1 MKKKILYIR
10 ENKPG
15 GTDNYCKALHLLFK
29 NDSEIEPMQVEDIP
43 TISSRIFHY
52 YYKQRELRK
61 VVAQAD
67 IIHING
73 YTAMGTVQAFL
84 TAKHLHKR
92 IVYTAHWHPFKCLR
106 HPFLGRSFFEIFLKP
121 VIKRYADTIVTINN
135 EDTQFFKTF
144 HHNVIQIPHWYE
156 PMYIKDQP
164 VKKRNMILF
173 VGRTDDP
180 VKGFEH
186 LYHLPENKF
195 EIHCV
200 GKGNIS
206 RRDFHQHINIPDA
219 ELAHLY
225 QEASVLVIPSKYEAF
240 SYAALEALSYGT
252 PVVVSE
258 HVRIADYL
266 GGIKGLSIFQYGNYQ
281 DFLEKIESAIGNS
294 VDKVA
299 ITRIFAPNK
308 MRQEYHKLY
317 LEARN

>member
-61 VVAQAD
+61 VVEQAD

-135 EDTQFFKTF
+135 EDTRFFKQF
-144 HHNVIQIPHWYE
+144 HHNVIQIPHWY
-156 PMYIKDQP
+156 QP
-164 VKKRNMILF
+164 QTLKETPTKKKNMVLF
-173 VGRTDDP
+173 VGRADDP
-180 VKGFEH
+180 VKGIQH
-186 LYHLPENKF
+186 LYQIPRGAYEV
-195 EIHCV
+195 HCV
-200 GKGNIS
+200 GRGTIL
-206 RRDFHQHINIPDA
+206 RDDFQQHIDIPATD
-219 ELAHLY
+219 LVKLY
-225 QEASVLVIPSKYEAF
+225 AEASLLVVPSKYEAF
-240 SYAALEALSYGT
+240 SYATLEALTYGT
-252 PVVVSE
+252 PVLISE
-258 HVRIADYL
+258 RVRIADYL
-266 GGIKGLSIFQYGNYQ
+266 HESNGVQIFKYGNYD
-281 DFLEKIESAIGNS
+281 DFLLKIKSTIGS
-294 VDKVA
+294 YVDKELINKVFSPNIIKEKYRA
-299 ITRIFAPNK
+299 I
-308 MRQEYHKLY
+308 Y
-317 LEARN
+317 LR